1 MFSILTTRCKIHLAP
16 ITQFVDSPHQLLT
29 LHLCFSPSMGQ
40 IAEIYVLSQPF
51 ILQMMATGPPMV
63 NLQRNNFSLEFP
75 AAVIMLTQLDN
86 STIQPIVSMDFVSLG
101 IQAGSLWES
110 ILFLL

>member
-1 MFSILTTRCKIHLAP
+1 
-16 ITQFVDSPHQLLT
+16 
-29 LHLCFSPSMGQ
+29 MGQ